1 MGANPAAGCNNKEEY
16 GWALPLAGG
25 VAHCA
30 ALEAARAATAAKGE
44 CNMCPIDPGA
54 LAEDPTGVQGEV
66 EVGGEAEL
74 DPGLISGLETGLC
87 GCGGGVGVWGLNR
100 GFDSLDLRWDAI
112 MSVMILL
119 EDELHFDLFSFVA
132 VVILLVFSFS
142 SAGIKIEEAISF
154 TTCSKTAARISSLAA
169 WS

>member
-1 MGANPAAGCNNKEEY
+1 MYIRQIVPRVKDQSQMPNQITIKIACHY
-16 GWALPLAGG
+16 Y
-25 VAHCA
+25 
-30 ALEAARAATAAKGE
+30 
-44 CNMCPIDPGA
+44 
-54 LAEDPTGVQGEV
+54 
-66 EVGGEAEL
+66 
-74 DPGLISGLETGLC
+74 
-87 GCGGGVGVWGLNR
+87 
-100 GFDSLDLRWDAI
+100 LRLY
-112 MSVMILL
+112 VMILL